1 MTGLMVSMLAFVS
14 GVKDKLE
21 SEKGATATEYS
32 LLVAFIAFV
41 VIGGA
46 TIFGTALSHWFTDLG
61 GTVCQ
66 AGPTQPAVSSQL
78 PQSGLSNTKC
88 AASVSRGRGTFLFHP
103 QLHLSLGGSNE
114 AQQVKGARRGR

>member
-32 LLVAFIAFV
+32 LLVAFIAFA

-46 TIFGTALSHWFTDLG
+46 TIFGDALSLWFEQLG
-61 GTVCQ
+61 GTVEDW
-66 AGPTQPAVSSQL
+66 A
-78 PQSGLSNTKC
+78 N
-88 AASVSRGRGTFLFHP
+88 
-103 QLHLSLGGSNE
+103 
-114 AQQVKGARRGR
+114 